1 MKQRTR
7 EIKNIGTVLT
17 NEIELSDTCLGLY
30 IPIETESANIKAE
43 REKFESWVVRDAK
56 KLNPEVDFDKCTLNT
71 ETDLHI
77 NTGYRQEDG
86 RYTLDF
92 SVGFVS
98 WFEDT
103 EGNEKYWD
111 ISDNFE
117 IELSEEDR
125 NYIKKVMAHK
135 IVDALI

>member
-1 MKQRTR
+1 MEQRTR

-30 IPIETESANIKAE
+30 IPIGTESEKIKAE

-56 KLNPEVDFDKCTLNT
+56 KLYPEVDFDKCTLKT
-71 ETDLHI
+71 EIDLHI
-77 NTGYRQEDG
+77 NTGCRQVDG
-86 RYTLDF
+86 KYMLNF

-98 WFEDT
+98 WFEDA
-103 EGNEKYWD
+103 EGNEIHWD
-111 ISDNFE
+111 MSDSFE

-125 NYIKKVMAHK
+125 NYIKRIMAHK